1 MRRATLI
8 AFLASVALV
17 LAGCGGAEEV
27 SPVPETVVGTVPQAT
42 TAGPST
48 TLTGDAAAGKDLYA
62 AKGCGGCHVLAD
74 AGSSGTVGPD
84 LDESKPAV
92 DLVVDRVTN
101 GRGAMPPFKGQ
112 LSEQEIADVAA
123 YVAESAGS

>member
-1 MRRATLI
+1 MRSATLI
-8 AFLASVALV
+8 ALLAAVALG

-27 SPVPETVVGTVPQAT
+27 SPLPETVVGTVPQAT
-42 TAGPST
+42 TSGPST
-48 TLTGDAAAGKDLYA
+48 TLKGDAAAGKELFA
-62 AKGCGGCHVLAD
+62 AKGCGACHKLAA
-74 AGSSGTVGPD
+74 AGSSGAVGPN
-84 LDESKPAV
+84 LDDTKPAF

>member
-1 MRRATLI
+1 MRSATLT
-8 AFLASVALV
+8 ALLAAVALG
-17 LAGCGGAEEV
+17 LAGCGGAKEV
-27 SPVPETVVGTVPQAT
+27 GALPETVVGTVPQAT

-48 TLTGDAAAGKDLYA
+48 TLKGEAEAGEDLYA
-62 AKGCGGCHVLAD
+62 AKGCGGCHTLAD
-74 AGSSGTVGPD
+74 AGSSGTVGPN
-84 LDESKPAV
+84 LDQSKSAF

-123 YVAESAGS
+123 YVAESAGN